1 MYLGIDLGTSN
12 SVIAGIVDGEV
23 KVFRPVDGG
32 DVLPSVIYFDKRGLR
47 LYGRR
52 AYDQAMLQ
60 PDAVAM
66 GFKRLMGTSTPIQI
80 PALGL
85 TLTPEECTAE
95 ILRQLLGQAATET
108 GNEQIHGAVVT
119 IPAAFN
125 QLQREATMRAATL
138 AGLSNVTLLQEPVAA
153 AMSALGTQRRSGQY
167 LIYDL
172 GGGTFDLALVD
183 AVEGRIN
190 VVAHQGIN
198 MLGGRDFDRM
208 LVNEI
213 VRPWLIT
220 NFDMPD
226 NFQRDPQYHRLI
238 RIAHLAAEKAKI
250 DLSTLEQATIFAS
263 DDEVRLVDNSGTDIF
278 IEVTVTRKQYEDLI
292 REPIM
297 QTIDLARQV
306 MEENNYKHEDIDKL
320 IFIGGPSRTPLIRA
334 MVATELGVQT
344 DLKVDPLTSVAIGA
358 VHYATVHDW
367 GGLAPQPGIIKSD
380 KPEAASDHEE
390 AAADDVEDEDDNRG
404 TTKVTASASPSPEEN
419 RKPSPIVAAKSAE
432 TPPVELDYTTPTADQ
447 EVTVYLHAI
456 GNLGEVASLQ
466 VEAADGWASD
476 FVEIKADA
484 EVVVPVRKLG
494 ANDYNVRYYDARDR
508 LLDMYE
514 QKFTVTRSDTPMP
527 KIRATHSIA
536 VKALD
541 HLRGQSNVLVSII
554 EKGATLPVRGKMQ
567 FRSAR
572 ELVAG
577 SSAYVS
583 FELFQVEYPERI
595 ELNLCVGV
603 FRIAGSDLPAR
614 YTVKAGDD
622 IVFNW
627 KMLESGILQATVT
640 LPQADGKVAIE
651 LHAPRFYSPQAGEMS
666 FDAEKGGQFAGAVLR
681 QAEEE
686 WGDLMAALGPEAGK
700 ELDVLRLRISDQ
712 KEILQEAGQDS
723 ELIRKVSEE
732 SRLVRQ
738 DIARFGKKYRSQMMQ
753 RQLGKLVAIFNRL
766 ARGQAEKIEVERF
779 EGFADKVQKIIDDGA
794 PEAFADAD
802 RFFAEMRDIFFAA
815 AWRDDTYVTMWFD
828 RLQKELY
835 LFPDQVEFNRLIQ
848 DGNVKRSAKD
858 LKALRKIVAQLLDAR
873 IAITASDA
881 TTELATISKT

>member
-1 MYLGIDLGTSN
+1 M
-12 SVIAGIVDGEV
+12 
-23 KVFRPVDGG
+23 
-32 DVLPSVIYFDKRGLR
+32 LPSVIFFDKRGLR

-52 AYDQAMLQ
+52 AYDQAMVQ

-108 GNEQIHGAVVT
+108 GNEQIHGAVIT

-138 AGLSNVTLLQEPVAA
+138 AGLSNVTLLQEPIAA

-172 GGGTFDLALVD
+172 GGGTFDLALID
-183 AVEGRIN
+183 AVEGQIN

-213 VRPWLIT
+213 VRPWLVT

-226 NFQRDPQYHRLI
+226 NFQRDKQYNRLI

-263 DDEVRLVDNSGTDIF
+263 DDEVRLADNSGTDIF

-297 QTIDLARQV
+297 QTIELTRQV
-306 MEENNYKHEDIDKL
+306 MEENNYKNEDIDKL
-320 IFIGGPSRTPLIRA
+320 IFIGGPSRTPLIRE
-334 MVATELGVQT
+334 MVASELGVQT
-344 DLKVDPLTSVAIGA
+344 DLRVDPLTSVAIGA
-358 VHYATVHDW
+358 VHYATIHDW
-367 GGLAPQPGIIKSD
+367 GGQAPQPGIASLD
-380 KPEAASDHEE
+380 QSRTAVGTVPDEADSAPS
-390 AAADDVEDEDDNRG
+390 
-404 TTKVTASASPSPEEN
+404 TTRIETSK
-419 RKPSPIVAAKSAE
+419 KSAPPPAIAVKE
-432 TPPVELDYTTPTADQ
+432 PPVLLDYPTPTSDQ
-447 EVTVYLHAI
+447 EVKVFMQI
-456 GNLGEVASLQ
+456 VDKLGDAVQ
-466 VEAADGWASD
+466 FEAADGWASD

-484 EVVVPVRKLG
+484 EITVPVKKLG
-494 ANDYNVRYYDARDR
+494 ANDFNVRYYDLRDR
-508 LLDMYE
+508 LLEEYE
-514 QKFTVTRSDTPMP
+514 QKISITRSDTPMP
-527 KIRATHSIA
+527 RIPATQTIA

-541 HLRGQSNVLVSII
+541 HLRGQTNGLVPIV
-554 EKGATLPVRGKMQ
+554 EKGVTLPARGKMQ
-567 FRSAR
+567 FKSAR
-572 ELVAG
+572 ELAAG
-577 SSAYVS
+577 SSNYVS

-614 YTVKAGDD
+614 YIVKAGDD

-627 KMLESGILQATVT
+627 KMLESGILLATVT
-640 LPQADGKVAIE
+640 LPQTGGKASIE

-666 FDAEKGGQFAGAVLR
+666 FDVEKGGQFANAVLR

-700 ELDVLRLRISDQ
+700 ELDILHLRIHDQ
-712 KEILQEAGQDS
+712 KDILQEAGQDA

-738 DIARFGKKYRSQMMQ
+738 DIARFGKKYRGQVLQ
-753 RQLGKLVAIFNRL
+753 RQLGKLAAIFNRL
-766 ARGQAEKIEVERF
+766 ARGQAEKIEIERF
-779 EGFADKVQKIIDDGA
+779 ENHADKAQKIIDDGA
-794 PEAFADAD
+794 PEAFIDVD
-802 RFFAEMRDIFFAA
+802 RHFAEMRDIFFGA

-828 RLQKELY
+828 RLQKEPY
-835 LFPDQVEFNRLIQ
+835 LF
-848 DGNVKRSAKD
+848 
-858 LKALRKIVAQLLDAR
+858 
-873 IAITASDA
+873 
-881 TTELATISKT
+881 

>member
-12 SVIAGIVDGEV
+12 SVVAGIVDGEV
-23 KVFRPVDGG
+23 RVFRPVDGG
-32 DVLPSVIYFDKRGLR
+32 DVLPSVIFFDKRGLR

-85 TLTPEECTAE
+85 SLTPEECTAE

-108 GNEQIHGAVVT
+108 GNEQIHGAVIT

-138 AGLSNVTLLQEPVAA
+138 AGLSNVTLLQEPIAA

-183 AVEGRIN
+183 AVEGQIN
-190 VVAHQGIN
+190 VIAHQGIN

-213 VRPWLIT
+213 VRPWLVT
-220 NFDMPD
+220 NFDMPE
-226 NFQRDPQYHRLI
+226 NFQRDKQYHRLI

-263 DDEVRLVDNSGTDIF
+263 DDEVRLTDNSGTDIF
-278 IEVTVTRKQYEDLI
+278 LEVTVTRKQYEDLI

-297 QTIDLARQV
+297 QTIELTRQV
-306 MEENNYKHEDIDKL
+306 MEENNYKNEDIDKL
-320 IFIGGPSRTPLIRA
+320 IFIGGPSRTPLIRQ

-358 VHYATVHDW
+358 VHYATIHDW
-367 GGLAPQPGIIKSD
+367 GGQAPQPGI
-380 KPEAASDHEE
+380 P
-390 AAADDVEDEDDNRG
+390 N
-404 TTKVTASASPSPEEN
+404 
-419 RKPSPIVAAKSAE
+419 AE
-432 TPPVELDYTTPTADQ
+432 QPKTPPDVELDEADAAATKEEVAEKKKAVAPAPVGAKEPPVRFDYQTPTSDR
-447 EVTVYLHAI
+447 EIKVYVQVVDK
-456 GNLGEVASLQ
+456 LGDAAQ
-466 VEAADGWASD
+466 VQIEATDGWASD
-476 FVEIKADA
+476 FIEINADA
-484 EVVVPVRKLG
+484 EINVPVKKLG
-494 ANDYNVRYYDARDR
+494 ANDFNVRYYDSRDR
-508 LLDMYE
+508 LLEEYE
-514 QKFTVTRSDTPMP
+514 QKFSITRSETPMP
-527 KIRATHSIA
+527 KIPATQTIA

-541 HLRGQSNVLVSII
+541 HLQGQTNVLVPIV
-554 EKGATLPVRGKMQ
+554 EKGVTLPARGKMH
-567 FRSAR
+567 FKSAR
-572 ELVAG
+572 ELAAG
-577 SSAYVS
+577 SSNYVS

-614 YTVKAGDD
+614 YIVKAGDE
-622 IVFNW
+622 ITFNW

-640 LPQADGKVAIE
+640 LPQTGGKASIE

-666 FDAEKGGQFAGAVLR
+666 FDADKGGQFATAVLR
-681 QAEEE
+681 QADEE

-700 ELDVLRLRISDQ
+700 ELDILRLRIHDQ
-712 KEILQEAGQDS
+712 KDVLLEAGQDP
-723 ELIRKVSEE
+723 EVIRKVSEE

-738 DIARFGKKYRSQMMQ
+738 DIARFGKKYRTQVLQ
-753 RQLGKLVAIFNRL
+753 RQLGKLTAIFNRL
-766 ARGQAEKIEVERF
+766 ARGQSEKIEVERF
-779 EGFADKVQKIIDDGA
+779 ENHADKVQKIIDDGA
-794 PEAFADAD
+794 PEAFNDVE
-802 RFFAEMRDIFFAA
+802 RHFAEMRDIFFSA

-828 RLQKELY
+828 RLQKEPY
-835 LFPDQVEFNRLIQ
+835 LFPDQVEFTKLVQ
-848 DGNVKRSAKD
+848 DGDVKRSAKD
-858 LKALRKIVAQLLDAR
+858 IKSLRKIVAQLLDAR

-881 TTELATISKT
+881 TTELATIAKA

>member
-12 SVIAGIVDGEV
+12 SVVAGIVDGEV
-23 KVFRPVDGG
+23 RVFRPVDGG
-32 DVLPSVIYFDKRGLR
+32 DVLPSVIFFDKRGLR

-52 AYDQAMLQ
+52 AYDLAMLQ

-85 TLTPEECTAE
+85 SLTPEECTAE

-108 GNEQIHGAVVT
+108 GNEQIHGAVIT

-138 AGLSNVTLLQEPVAA
+138 AGLSNVTLLQEPIAA

-183 AVEGRIN
+183 AVEGQIN
-190 VVAHQGIN
+190 VIAHQGIN

-213 VRPWLIT
+213 VRPWLVT
-220 NFDMPD
+220 NFDMPE
-226 NFQRDPQYHRLI
+226 NFQRDKQYHRLI

-263 DDEVRLVDNSGTDIF
+263 DDEVRLTDNSGTDIF
-278 IEVTVTRKQYEDLI
+278 LEVTVTRKQYEDLI

-297 QTIDLARQV
+297 QTIELTRQV
-306 MEENNYKHEDIDKL
+306 MEENNYKNEDIDKL
-320 IFIGGPSRTPLIRA
+320 IFIGGPSRTPLIRQ

-358 VHYATVHDW
+358 VHYATIHDW
-367 GGLAPQPGIIKSD
+367 GGQAPQPGIPS
-380 KPEAASDHEE
+380 
-390 AAADDVEDEDDNRG
+390 VEQP
-404 TTKVTASASPSPEEN
+404 K
-419 RKPSPIVAAKSAE
+419 
-432 TPPVELDYTTPTADQ
+432 TPPDVELDETDAAATKEEVAEKKKAVVPAPVGAKEPPVRFDYQTPTSDR
-447 EVTVYLHAI
+447 EIKVYVQVVDK
-456 GNLGEVASLQ
+456 LGDAAQ
-466 VEAADGWASD
+466 VQIEATDGWASD
-476 FVEIKADA
+476 FIEINADA
-484 EVVVPVRKLG
+484 EIIVPVKKLG
-494 ANDYNVRYYDARDR
+494 ANDFNVRYYDARDR
-508 LLDMYE
+508 LLEEYE
-514 QKFTVTRSDTPMP
+514 QKFSITRSETPMP
-527 KIRATHSIA
+527 KIPATQTIA

-541 HLRGQSNVLVSII
+541 HLQGQTNVLVAIV
-554 EKGATLPVRGKMQ
+554 EKGVTLPARGKMH
-567 FRSAR
+567 FKSVR
-572 ELVAG
+572 ELAAG
-577 SSAYVS
+577 SSNYVS

-614 YTVKAGDD
+614 YIVKAGDE
-622 IVFNW
+622 ITFNW

-640 LPQADGKVAIE
+640 LPQTGGKASIE

-666 FDAEKGGQFAGAVLR
+666 FDADKGGQFATAVLR
-681 QAEEE
+681 QADEE

-700 ELDVLRLRISDQ
+700 ELDILRLRIHDQ
-712 KEILQEAGQDS
+712 KDVLLEAGQDP
-723 ELIRKVSEE
+723 EVIRKVSEE

-738 DIARFGKKYRSQMMQ
+738 DIARFGKKYRSQVLQ
-753 RQLGKLVAIFNRL
+753 RQLGKLTAIFNRL
-766 ARGQAEKIEVERF
+766 ARGQSEKIEVERF
-779 EGFADKVQKIIDDGA
+779 ENHADKVQKIIDDGA
-794 PEAFADAD
+794 PEAFNDVE
-802 RFFAEMRDIFFAA
+802 RHFAEMRDIFFSA

-828 RLQKELY
+828 RLQKEPY
-835 LFPDQVEFNRLIQ
+835 LFPDQVEFTKLVQ
-848 DGNVKRSAKD
+848 DGDVKRSAKD
-858 LKALRKIVAQLLDAR
+858 IKALRKIVAQLLDAR

-881 TTELATISKT
+881 TTELATIAKV